1 MEMDIRNLASLEDKI
16 DNELAWRKKE
26 LTSIKIDV
34 ESSKEKGKSEQSR
47 AIRSGIIMLYAHWEG
62 AVKSIAEYY
71 LIYVAGLNLK
81 YGELKN
87 NFLAI
92 EIKHLLD
99 EFKDTKKAS
108 IHNNL
113 IDTIYAKKEENS
125 NIPYKNIIKAYSNLT
140 MEIFREITATIGVD
154 NDPYMLKKMLVDQRL
169 LGNRNKIAHGERLER
184 LDGIADARDYIELHK
199 TIVELINNFAKNIK
213 EAAIHEEYRI

>member
-1 MEMDIRNLASLEDKI
+1 MDIRNLASLEDKI

-34 ESSKEKGKSEQSR
+34 ESSEKKGKSEQSR

-140 MEIFREITATIGVD
+140 MEIFREITATIGID
-154 NDPYMLKKMLVDQRL
+154 NDPYMLKKCL
-169 LGNRNKIAHGERLER
+169 LIRNYWE
-184 LDGIADARDYIELHK
+184 IE
-199 TIVELINNFAKNIK
+199 IK
-213 EAAIHEEYRI
+213 